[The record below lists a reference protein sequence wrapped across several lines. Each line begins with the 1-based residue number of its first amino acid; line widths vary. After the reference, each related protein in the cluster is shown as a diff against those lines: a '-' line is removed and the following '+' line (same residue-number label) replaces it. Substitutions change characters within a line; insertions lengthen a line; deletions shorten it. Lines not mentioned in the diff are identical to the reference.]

1 MSQATQTALAP
12 RLNVLSLLDGQK
24 KLVALITLA
33 AAIALLGSVWMWG
46 KSPEYKVLYSNVSD
60 RDGGAII
67 GVLAQMNVPYKFTEG
82 GGAILVPVEQVHEAR
97 LRLAAQG
104 LPKGG
109 TVGFELMENQKLGV
123 SQFVEQVNY
132 QRALEG
138 ELARSM
144 QSLSSVQSAR
154 VHIAF
159 AKQSVFVREQQKPSA
174 SVLLNL
180 YPGRTLDPAQV
191 SAIIHLVSSSI
202 PDLPTKNITI
212 LDQSG
217 EMLSKTSG
225 DDADNQLDPGQL
237 KYVQE
242 YEQNVAKRIESIL
255 QPILGA
261 NNVRAEV
268 TAEIDFSRIEQAA
281 ETYKPNQNPA
291 DTAIRSQQSSE
302 SSNNGGASAGGVPG
316 ALSNQPPAPSTA
328 PITANAQAGGN
339 QPGAAPASTT
349 RKDATTN
356 YEVDKT
362 IRYSQQPMGGVKRVS
377 AAVVVNYRKL
387 IDKSGKAGYAPLSAA
402 EKTQIEAL
410 VKEAMG
416 YTQARGDTLNV
427 VNSQFTAPEIEK
439 VPEVP
444 LWKQPE
450 NIELAQS
457 GFKYL
462 LLGLA
467 TLYLFLKVIRPAMN
481 KLTAAAAAADE
492 SDADEPRLNADGTP
506 RLSHKPVPA
515 LTHEDKL
522 QTARTLARQDP
533 KAVAT
538 VVKTWVSGNE

>member
-1 MSQATQTALAP
+1 MSEAIQTSMVP
-12 RLNVLSLLDGQK
+12 RLNVLSGFDGQK
-24 KLVALITLA
+24 KLIALITLA
-33 AAIALLGSVWMWG
+33 AGIALLASVWMWG
-46 KSPEYKVLYSNVSD
+46 KSADYKVLYSNVSD

-67 GVLAQMNVPYKFTEG
+67 GALAQMNVPYKFTDG
-82 GGAILVPVEQVHEAR
+82 GGAILVPAEQVHEAR
-97 LRLAAQG
+97 LKLASLG

-144 QSLSSVQSAR
+144 QSLASVQNAR

-159 AKQSVFVREQQKPSA
+159 AKQSVFVRDQQKPSA

-180 YPGRTLDPAQV
+180 YPGRSLDPAQV
-191 SAIIHLVSSSI
+191 SAIVHLVSSSI

-217 EMLSKTSG
+217 QMLSKNS
-225 DDADNQLDPGQL
+225 DSEMDNQLDPGQL
-237 KYVQE
+237 KYVEE
-242 YEQNVAKRIESIL
+242 YQQNIAKRIESIL
-255 QPILGA
+255 QPILGE

-268 TAEIDFSRIEQAA
+268 TAEVDFSRVEQAA
-281 ETYKPNQNPA
+281 ETYKPNQNA
-291 DTAIRSQQSSE
+291 TDGAIRSQQISE
-302 SSNNGGASAGGVPG
+302 ASNAGGASTGGVPG

-328 PITANAQAGGN
+328 PINAAQGS
-339 QPGAAPASTT
+339 APAGSAGAVPTNT

-387 IDKSGKAGYAPLSAA
+387 VDKSGKASYKPLSAV

-416 YTQARGDTLNV
+416 FSAARGDTLNV
-427 VNSQFTAPEIEK
+427 VNSQFTTPESEK
-439 VPEVP
+439 LPDIP
-444 LWKQPE
+444 MWKQPE
-450 NIELAQS
+450 NLEYAQS
-457 GFKYL
+457 GIRYL
-462 LLGLA
+462 LMGLVGFYVFA
-467 TLYLFLKVIRPAMN
+467 KIIRPAMN
-481 KLTAAAAAADE
+481 KLSTVAAAADE
-492 SDADEPRLNADGTP
+492 SGNTGSNAMLATNA
-506 RLSHKPVPA
+506 VA

-522 QTARTLARQDP
+522 QNARLLARQDP
-533 KAVAT
+533 KAVAN
-538 VVKTWVSGNE
+538 VVKTWVAGNE

>member
-1 MSQATQTALAP
+1 MSEAIQTSMVP
-12 RLNVLSLLDGQK
+12 RLNVLSGFDGQK
-24 KLVALITLA
+24 KLIALITLA
-33 AAIALLGSVWMWG
+33 AGIALLASVWMWG
-46 KSPEYKVLYSNVSD
+46 KSADYKVLYSNVSD

-67 GVLAQMNVPYKFTEG
+67 GALAQMNVPYKFTDG
-82 GGAILVPVEQVHEAR
+82 GGAILVPAEQVHEAR
-97 LRLAAQG
+97 LKLASLG

-144 QSLSSVQSAR
+144 QSLASVQNAR

-159 AKQSVFVREQQKPSA
+159 AKQSVFVRDQQKPSA

-180 YPGRTLDPAQV
+180 YPGRSLDPAQV
-191 SAIIHLVSSSI
+191 SAIVHLVSSSI

-217 EMLSKTSG
+217 QMLSKNS
-225 DDADNQLDPGQL
+225 DSELDNQLDPGQL
-237 KYVQE
+237 KYVEE
-242 YEQNVAKRIESIL
+242 YQQNIAKRIESIL
-255 QPILGA
+255 QPILGE

-268 TAEIDFSRIEQAA
+268 TAEVDFSRVEQAA
-281 ETYKPNQNPA
+281 ETYKPNQNA
-291 DTAIRSQQSSE
+291 TDGAIRSQQISE
-302 SSNNGGASAGGVPG
+302 ASNAGGASTGGVPG

-328 PITANAQAGGN
+328 PINAAQGS
-339 QPGAAPASTT
+339 APAGSAGAVPTNT

-387 IDKSGKAGYAPLSAA
+387 VDKSGKASYKPLSAV

-416 YTQARGDTLNV
+416 FSAARGDTLNV
-427 VNSQFTAPEIEK
+427 VNSQFTTPESEK
-439 VPEVP
+439 LPDIP
-444 LWKQPE
+444 MWKQPE
-450 NIELAQS
+450 NLEYAQS
-457 GFKYL
+457 GIRYL
-462 LLGLA
+462 LMGLVGFYVFA
-467 TLYLFLKVIRPAMN
+467 KIIRPAMN
-481 KLTAAAAAADE
+481 KLSTVAAAADE
-492 SDADEPRLNADGTP
+492 SGNTGSNAM
-506 RLSHKPVPA
+506 LANNAVA

-522 QTARTLARQDP
+522 QNARLLARQDP
-533 KAVAT
+533 KAVAN
-538 VVKTWVSGNE
+538 VVKTWVAGNE

>member
-1 MSQATQTALAP
+1 MSEAIQTAMVP
-12 RLNVLSLLDGQK
+12 RLNVLSGFDGQK
-24 KLVALITLA
+24 KLIALITLA
-33 AAIALLGSVWMWG
+33 AGIALLASVWMWG
-46 KSPEYKVLYSNVSD
+46 KSADYKVLYSNVSD

-67 GVLAQMNVPYKFTEG
+67 GALAQMNVPYKFTDG
-82 GGAILVPVEQVHEAR
+82 GGAILVPAEQVHEAR
-97 LRLAAQG
+97 LKLASLG

-144 QSLSSVQSAR
+144 QSLASVQNAR

-159 AKQSVFVREQQKPSA
+159 AKQSVFVRDQQKPSA

-180 YPGRTLDPAQV
+180 YPGRSLDPAQV
-191 SAIIHLVSSSI
+191 SAIVHLVSSSI

-217 EMLSKTSG
+217 QMLSKSNDG
-225 DDADNQLDPGQL
+225 EMDNQLDPGQL
-237 KYVQE
+237 KYVEE
-242 YEQNVAKRIESIL
+242 YQQNIAKRIESIL
-255 QPILGA
+255 QPILGE

-268 TAEIDFSRIEQAA
+268 TADMDFSRVEQAA
-281 ETYKPNQNPA
+281 ETYKPNQNA
-291 DTAIRSQQSSE
+291 TDTVIRSQQISE
-302 SSNNGGASAGGVPG
+302 ASNAGGASTGGVPG

-328 PITANAQAGGN
+328 PINAAQ
-339 QPGAAPASTT
+339 GAAPAGSAGAVPTNT

-387 IDKSGKAGYAPLSAA
+387 VDKSGKASYKPLSAV

-416 YTQARGDTLNV
+416 FSATRGDTLNV
-427 VNSQFTAPEIEK
+427 VNSQFTIPESEK
-439 VPEVP
+439 LPDVPM
-444 LWKQPE
+444 WKQPE
-450 NIELAQS
+450 NLDYAQS
-457 GFKYL
+457 GIKYL
-462 LLGLA
+462 LMGLVGF
-467 TLYLFLKVIRPAMN
+467 YVFVKIIRPAMN
-481 KLTAAAAAADE
+481 KLSTVAAATDE
-492 SDADEPRLNADGTP
+492 SRNTGGNAMLTNNA
-506 RLSHKPVPA
+506 VA

-522 QTARTLARQDP
+522 QNARLLARQDP
-533 KAVAT
+533 KAVAN
-538 VVKTWVSGNE
+538 VVKTWVAGNE